1 MSQPPVDIGRTKRA
15 RAGQF
20 MAKALAISLA
30 RNRRYYISAR
40 QVILLVIPPRPLVRF
55 GASSRRFQLRTT
67 LILAALVLTASFAT
81 ADDPK
86 PKLQPAD
93 AQKIALHSAK
103 GTIENQD
110 SIVANGRT
118 NYSFDIK
125 TGKDI
130 RVVVV
135 DGDTGKIVSNNT
147 ETPDELAAKKKKKRP
162 GMTLQGVDA
171 NGVSVH

>member
-1 MSQPPVDIGRTKRA
+1 M
-15 RAGQF
+15 
-20 MAKALAISLA
+20 
-30 RNRRYYISAR
+30 
-40 QVILLVIPPRPLVRF
+40 
-55 GASSRRFQLRTT
+55 RTT